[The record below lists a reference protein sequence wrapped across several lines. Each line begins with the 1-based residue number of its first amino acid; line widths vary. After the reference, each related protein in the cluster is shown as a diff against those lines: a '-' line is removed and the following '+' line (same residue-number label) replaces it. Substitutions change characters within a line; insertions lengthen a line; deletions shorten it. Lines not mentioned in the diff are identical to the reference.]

1 MAEQLA
7 EGTVTILFTDIEGST
22 DLGRVT
28 GDRSAR
34 QVISRHDELIRTQIA
49 AHGGREVK
57 ALGDGF
63 MIAFSSARRAITC
76 AVAIQ
81 KEMKEAARSDPGL
94 DLPVRMGLNSGE
106 VILDGDDVFG
116 SAVSAAA
123 RISAHARARQI
134 LVSEVVKTLVGSLPD
149 IDFRDAGTKE
159 LKGFDEPWHLYEVR
173 WNGDV
178 STARHRTP
186 FVGREQERSE
196 LTGHL
201 DSLPGGSGALVLI
214 GGEPGVGKTRLAEEI
229 AMQGTR
235 RGFRTLVGRC
245 YDLDSPAPYLPFIE
259 LLEAAARDVDRDT
272 FRLALGDA
280 AGEIAKVMPQLHKL
294 YDDIPPGLE
303 LPADQER
310 RYLFNSIA
318 EFLERAASVR
328 PLVLLLDDI
337 HWADESSLLLAQ
349 NIAPKLESLPVLII
363 GTYRDLELDVNRPL
377 SRVLEDLVRR
387 RLAHRVSLKRFSE
400 EGVRVLLERLGGSAP
415 PEPLVKTIFEETDGN
430 PFFVEEVFRHLA
442 EEGRVFD
449 ADGGW
454 RSGLEIGEVEVPES
468 LRLVIGRR
476 LERLSEGA
484 RKALT
489 AAAVIGRTF
498 DYRLLETVAG
508 LGDDE
513 LLDAVEEAQ
522 QLSLIEPLSTSSLET
537 RYEIVHELIRQTL
550 LTGVSAPRR
559 QRLHLKAAEGIE
571 QLAGDNI
578 AERAAEILNHLYR
591 SGAAPDKTLKYL
603 LLAGERAQESAAWED
618 AQRFFEEALAA
629 VGSDDAGARARA
641 LVGLGYAKRSGGSLS
656 EAMAHWDEA
665 LTIFE
670 QRDDHQALGELA
682 SEMALQF
689 GWLGRWADVVGTA
702 ARVLHLLGD
711 ERTPQRGRLL
721 ALAGVG
727 MSWADQY
734 DAALP
739 LYEEAF
745 DITTELGDKELLGQ
759 CYGVRGTH
767 EYAYGMM
774 ASSVA
779 TGLEAMAL
787 LEGTGSQM
795 NYVSALAFVTFAMA
809 ALGRVEEVEA
819 HVSELHEQSDKL
831 GFAGGLMFAHR
842 SRMITDQSI
851 NTNPVE
857 YEKAALADLEL
868 CERYDQPWRGQSHIF
883 IALARF
889 VRGDTQ
895 DALAHAQIGMKED
908 LPGALYG
915 FGLGTN
921 IYLHA
926 YAGRNDEVL
935 ELWRTAQHHLPVA
948 GIPNSVGRWAL
959 LAFAIE
965 ALFTIERYDDVAGL
979 RDLFAELRFRSDQIY
994 RFDGRILDSLHGL
1007 AAGCAGAWEDAERSF
1022 AAALERAD
1030 DHPQFFE
1037 DAEVRR
1043 LFAAALLLK
1052 GDPADLP
1059 RLKEM
1064 LELALERHES
1074 RDMTFHA
1081 SLVRDL
1087 LARAG

>member
-22 DLGRVT
+22 DLGRIA

-34 QVISRHDELIRTQIA
+34 EVINRHDQLIRAQVA
-49 AHGGREVK
+49 AHGGREIK

-81 KEMKEAARSDPGL
+81 KEMNGAARSDLGI

-149 IDFRDAGTKE
+149 IGFRDAGTKE
-159 LKGFDEPWHLYEVR
+159 LKGFDEAWRLYEVT
-173 WNGDV
+173 WIGDV

-186 FVGREQERSE
+186 FVGREQERSQLTDRLDG
-196 LTGHL
+196 LTGA
-201 DSLPGGSGALVLI
+201 SGSLVLI

-229 AMQGTR
+229 AAQGTR
-235 RGFRTLVGRC
+235 RGFRTLVGHC

-303 LPADQER
+303 LPAEQER
-310 RYLFNSIA
+310 RYLFNSIT
-318 EFLERAASVR
+318 EFLERAASAR

-337 HWADESSLLLAQ
+337 HWADESSLLLLQ

-377 SRVLEDLVRR
+377 ARVLDDLVRR
-387 RLAHRVSLKRFSE
+387 RLTHRISLKRFSE

-415 PEPLVKTIFEETDGN
+415 PEPLVTTIFEETDGN

-442 EEGRVFD
+442 DEGRVFD
-449 ADGGW
+449 AGGGW
-454 RSGLEIGEVEVPES
+454 RSDLDIGEVEVPES

-476 LERLSEGA
+476 LERLSQGA

-498 DYRLLETVAG
+498 EFRLLEAVAG

-513 LLDAVEEAQ
+513 LLDAIEDAQ
-522 QLSLIEPLSTSSLET
+522 QLNLIEPLSTSSLET

-550 LTGVSAPRR
+550 LSGVSAPRQ
-559 QRLHLKAAEGIE
+559 QRLHLKVAEAIE
-571 QLAGDNI
+571 EMHAEEPG
-578 AERAAEILNHLYR
+578 ERAAEILNHLYR
-591 SGAAPDKTLKYL
+591 SGGASPEKTLRYL
-603 LLAGERAQESAAWED
+603 LLAGERAQESAAFED
-618 AQRFFEEALAA
+618 AQRFFEEALEAA
-629 VGSDDAGARARA
+629 DPDDEVTGARA
-641 LVGLGYAKRSGGSLS
+641 LVGLGYAKRGGGSLG
-656 EAMAHWDEA
+656 EAMAYWDEA
-665 LTIFE
+665 LTIYE
-670 QRDDHQALGELA
+670 KRGDHQPLGELA
-682 SEMALQF
+682 SEVALQF
-689 GWLGRWADVVGTA
+689 GWIARWGDVIGTA

-711 ERTPQRGRLL
+711 ERTTARGRLL
-721 ALAGVG
+721 ALSGAG
-727 MSWADQY
+727 MSWADQH

-739 LYEEAF
+739 LYDEAF
-745 DITTELGDKELLGQ
+745 EIAAELGDKELLGQ
-759 CYGVRGTH
+759 CYGVKVAH
-767 EYAYGMM
+767 QYAYGMM
-774 ASSVA
+774 SSAVT
-779 TGLEAMAL
+779 TGREAMAL
-787 LEGTGSQM
+787 LDGTGAQM
-795 NYVSALAFVTFAMA
+795 NYLSTLAFVTFALA
-809 ALGRVEEVEA
+809 ALGRADEVEA
-819 HVSELHEQSDKL
+819 HLPELQDQSEKL
-831 GFAGGLMFAHR
+831 GFAGGMMFAHR
-842 SRMITDQSI
+842 AQMITDANISSS
-851 NTNPVE
+851 PAE
-857 YEKAALADLEL
+857 FERAARADLEL
-868 CERYDQPWRGQSHIF
+868 CEKHDQPWSGQSHTF

-889 VRGDTQ
+889 AAGDIEG
-895 DALAHAQIGMKED
+895 ALDHVEIGRKDD

-915 FGLGTN
+915 WGLGTN
-921 IYLHA
+921 LYLLG
-926 YAGRNDEVL
+926 YARRTDDFL
-935 ELWRTAQHHLPVA
+935 ALWDTAQPFLPVA
-948 GIPNSVGRWAL
+948 GVPNSIGRWAL
-959 LAFAIE
+959 LSFAIE
-965 ALFTIERYDDVAGL
+965 GFFALERYDDVAGL
-979 RDLFAELRFRSDQIY
+979 RDLLAEIRNTDQIY

-1007 AAGCAGAWEDAERSF
+1007 AASCSRDWDEAERCF
-1022 AAALERAD
+1022 TAALERSD
-1030 DHPQFFE
+1030 NHLRFFE

-1052 GDPADLP
+1052 GDPADRP
-1059 RLKEM
+1059 RIKEM
-1064 LELALERHES
+1064 LEFALKRHES
-1074 RDMTFHA
+1074 RDMAFHA

-1087 LARAG
+1087 IARAG